1 MARLQIRRKVTI
13 CRPGFVRSFG
23 GDICIFVGNPIY
35 SSCGDDDGDDDD
47 EDDDDGD
54 IPGLQCGFFF
64 LRRLG

>member
-35 SSCGDDDGDDDD
+35 FSCGDDDD
-47 EDDDDGD
+47 EDDGDDDGVD
-54 IPGLQCGFFF
+54 NDDAYH
-64 LRRLG
+64 RSRT